1 MRLRQWNQQP
11 VFRPLTL
18 VLLTLVLL
26 TLVLLTL
33 VLLTLVLL
41 TLVLLTLVPP
51 TLVPAMLTPD
61 RHLPAA
67 APVAAVRAG
76 RCLPSRGHRLG
87 RGGSDRASAPF
98 RKAWA
103 AAEPSPARCD
113 PGR

>member
-41 TLVLLTLVPP
+41 TLVPP
-51 TLVPAMLTPD
+51 TLVPAMLTPV

-76 RCLPSRGHRLG
+76 RCLPSRGHRPG
-87 RGGSDRASAPF
+87 RVGSDRASAPF

>member
-1 MRLRQWNQQP
+1 M
-11 VFRPLTL
+11 FRPLTL

-41 TLVLLTLVPP
+41 TLVLLTLVPL
-51 TLVPAMLTPD
+51 TLVLLTPD

-67 APVAAVRAG
+67 APVQAVRAG
-76 RCLPSRGHRLG
+76 RCLPSRGHRPG
-87 RGGSDRASAPF
+87 RVGSDRASAPF
-98 RKAWA
+98 RKARA